1 MSLTGFLLEISEF
14 RPEGCD
20 FYHFTTFFS
29 AIIVPY
35 GKAPDEQ
42 IEDHEY
48 WVGKIKEIRSRN
60 GDPSEV
66 GPDVFANPEC

>member
-1 MSLTGFLLEISEF
+1 MSSDLKAVIFIIS
-14 RPEGCD
+14 RPS
-20 FYHFTTFFS
+20 FS

-66 GPDVFANPEC
+66 GPDVFANLEC